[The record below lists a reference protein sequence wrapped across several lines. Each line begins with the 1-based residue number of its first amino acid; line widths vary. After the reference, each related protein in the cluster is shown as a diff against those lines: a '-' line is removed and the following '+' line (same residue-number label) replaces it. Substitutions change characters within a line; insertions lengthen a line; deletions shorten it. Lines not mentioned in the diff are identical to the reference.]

1 MTRYVPVLPDN
12 APFSPE
18 QRAYLNGFLAGL
30 FSFSPIPGADSVAS
44 TPPSTALKPLTIL
57 FGSQTGTAEKLARR
71 AAREAGRRGF
81 APTVHDLSQYPREH
95 LTSEESLLV
104 ITSTYGDGEPPDNA
118 RAFWNWLKSDAAPRL
133 DKTGFS
139 VCALGDMQYTRF
151 CQFGRDVDAR
161 LEELGARRLCVR
173 QDCDLELE
181 RQFQAWLTGALVAFG
196 SGTDSVRASTSSAAP
211 AATEEDPSE
220 AEPQGSRD
228 RPLTARLKTNR
239 RLSGPSSA
247 KDVRH
252 IEIALDDSGLIYQ
265 AGDALGVWPANCPEL
280 VDAILAALGCDGE
293 EAVPGRDGVDVPL
306 RLALLN
312 HYEIGRIP
320 RPLLDLYRASDSIRE
335 AASEHA
341 PPRPAPNHPLFAD
354 GGDLLDLLQAHPGI
368 LPSVRDIVGGLRKL
382 QPRLYSIASSPILHP
397 AEVHLTVSAVRFHA
411 NGRSRRGVAS
421 CFLADRCPSDG
432 PLPVFVH
439 PNPGFRPP
447 PPETPLI
454 MIGPGT
460 GIAPFRAFLQERR
473 ALGARDSAWLF
484 FGDHHADADFL
495 YADELAAFRADGV
508 LARLDLAWSRDQG
521 AKVYVQHRMLESA
534 PEIWRWLELG
544 AAIYVC
550 GDAARMARDV
560 DATLHQI
567 VQQAGGMTSERA
579 GEYVQGLCAARR
591 YARDVY

>member
-382 QPRLYSIASSPILHP
+382 QPRLYSISSSPILHP
-397 AEVHLTVSAVRFHA
+397 AEVHLTVSAVRFDA
-411 NGRSRRGVAS
+411 TAAPQGRRVLLSRGSLSFRRPAAGLRA
-421 CFLADRCPSDG
+421 CFQRDSAR
-432 PLPVFVH
+432 
-439 PNPGFRPP
+439 RPAA
-447 PPETPLI
+447 TPLI
-454 MIGPGT
+454 MVGPGT
-460 GIAPFRAFLQERR
+460 GIAPFRAFLQDRRPPARR
-473 ALGARDSAWLF
+473 AKTGSSSATRMPPPTSSTARNWTACRRTATS
-484 FGDHHADADFL
+484 
-495 YADELAAFRADGV
+495 RAST
-508 LARLDLAWSRDQG
+508 RPS
-521 AKVYVQHRMLESA
+521 
-534 PEIWRWLELG
+534 P
-544 AAIYVC
+544 
-550 GDAARMARDV
+550 
-560 DATLHQI
+560 ATRPRKS
-567 VQQAGGMTSERA
+567 TSSTA
-579 GEYVQGLCAARR
+579 
-591 YARDVY
+591 